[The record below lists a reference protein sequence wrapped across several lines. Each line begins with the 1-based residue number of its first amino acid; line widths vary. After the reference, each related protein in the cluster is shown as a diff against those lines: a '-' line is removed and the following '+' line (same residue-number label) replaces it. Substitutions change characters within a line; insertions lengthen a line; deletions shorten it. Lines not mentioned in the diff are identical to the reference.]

1 MAIGKWIGGALGF
14 IQFGPLGALAG
25 FALGSLFDNMF
36 DQGGF
41 SANGGQSYGDGG
53 YGGGTYGGG
62 TYSRETY
69 RQDPTGQRNSF
80 LFSLLVMASYI
91 IRADNKIMHSEMEYV
106 RQFLRTN
113 FGQQAVSEGEEI
125 LLNLFEQRK
134 KMDASNPQAFKNTIA
149 QCGKQIAMYM
159 NYSERLQ
166 LLNFLVQIAKADGV
180 VVTEEVNALKE
191 VAVAM
196 GLSISDVDSALSLGG
211 TTLEDAYKVLE
222 VSPSATDEEVRKAY
236 RKLAMEHHPDKVETL
251 GEDIKKAAEQKFKQI
266 NEAKEIV
273 WKARGMK

>member
-1 MAIGKWIGGALGF
+1 MGIGKWIGGALGF

-36 DQGGF
+36 DQGSM
-41 SANGGQSYGDGG
+41 SAGDGQP

-62 TYSRETY
+62 TYSQETY
-69 RQDPTGQRNSF
+69 RQDSKGQRNSF
-80 LFSLLVMASYI
+80 LFSMLVMASYI

-106 RQFLRTN
+106 RQFLRAN
-113 FGQQAVSEGEEI
+113 FGEQAVSEGEEI

-149 QCGKQIAMYM
+149 QCGQQIAMYM

-166 LLNFLVQIAKADGV
+166 MLNFLVQIAKADGS
-180 VVTEEVNALKE
+180 VVTEEINALKE

-196 GLSISDVDSALSLGG
+196 GLNVSDVDSALSLGG
-211 TTLEDAYKVLE
+211 TTLEEAYKVLE
-222 VSPSATDEEVRKAY
+222 ISPDATDEEVRKAY
-236 RKLAMEHHPDKVETL
+236 RKLALEHHPDKVETL

-273 WKARGMK
+273 YKARGMK